1 MKGFTLIEVLIYSA
15 ILVIILGG
23 ILVTF
28 YSILGTSDSLRY
40 RIELVENSKF
50 LEQKFRWA
58 ITGAAQIDSPVIGGT
73 SATLSLNKPGVA
85 NPLIFDLDNG
95 MVRIASGSE
104 TPIPLT
110 NSFVIVTSL
119 SFENYSFSGN
129 TQNTV
134 RVRVDLE
141 SRYVP
146 VRATTSIDLFIS
158 VQ

>member
-15 ILVIILGG
+15 ILAIVLGG
-23 ILVTF
+23 IFMTF

-40 RIELVENSKF
+40 RVELIENTKF

-58 ITGAAQIDSPVIGGT
+58 ITGATQIDIPVVGST
-73 SATLSLNKPGVA
+73 SVTLSLNKPGVA
-85 NPLIFDLDNG
+85 NPLTFDLDSG

-110 NSFVIVTSL
+110 NNFVVVTSL
-119 SFENYSFSGN
+119 SFENYSFSGG
-129 TQNTV
+129 TRNTV
-134 RVRVDLE
+134 RVRANLE
-141 SRYVP
+141 NLYVP
-146 VRATTSIDLFIS
+146 VPATTSIDLFIS